1 MNADRIE
8 HFRERL
14 QQLAGEI
21 NADLAANKDDAGI
34 VELDTSI
41 GRLSRMDAMRQQ
53 AMEDETGRRRDKE
66 LHRIASALDR
76 LESEDFGY
84 CTACD
89 EPIAFKRL
97 ENDPATP
104 LCISCAHK
112 ASLIGLPQK

>member
-1 MNADRIE
+1 
-8 HFRERL
+8 
-14 QQLAGEI
+14 
-21 NADLAANKDDAGI
+21 
-34 VELDTSI
+34 
-41 GRLSRMDAMRQQ
+41 
-53 AMEDETGRRRDKE
+53 
-66 LHRIASALDR
+66 LDR

-112 ASLIGLPQK
+112 AS

>member
-1 MNADRIE
+1 MSKAPSVDTKKMKK
-8 HFRERL
+8 L
-14 QQLAGEI
+14 
-21 NADLAANKDDAGI
+21 LAARREKLFTLIDVGEETRTDT
-34 VELDTSI
+34 ELDQQRI
-41 GRLSRMDAMRQQ
+41 GRLSRMDAMQQQ

-66 LHRIASALDR
+66 LLRIASALDR
-76 LESEDFGY
+76 IESEDFGY

-112 ASLIGLPQK
+112 AS

>member
-1 MNADRIE
+1 MSKAPSVDTKKMKK
-8 HFRERL
+8 L
-14 QQLAGEI
+14 
-21 NADLAANKDDAGI
+21 LAARREKLFTLIDVGEETRTDT
-34 VELDTSI
+34 ELDQQRI

-66 LHRIASALDR
+66 LLRIASALDR
-76 LESEDFGY
+76 IESEGFGY

-112 ASLIGLPQK
+112 AS

>member
-1 MNADRIE
+1 MSTAPGIDSKKIQK
-8 HFRERL
+8 L
-14 QQLAGEI
+14 
-21 NADLAANKDDAGI
+21 LAARREELLTLIDVGEETKTDT
-34 VELDTSI
+34 ELDQQRV
-41 GRLSRMDAMRQQ
+41 GRLSRMDAMQQQ

-76 LESEDFGY
+76 LESDDYGY

-104 LCISCAHK
+104 LCISCAQK
-112 ASLIGLPQK
+112 AS